1 MKDKKLTL
9 IKFLYK
15 KLPQLWQFF
24 VLYLTCYRKRRCAII
39 NDGLLFVN
47 DLIDMSNDKIIIRE
61 ANRVKYLRQFGII
74 LAVTCAGE
82 IMKYFIPLPI
92 PGSIYGLILMF
103 VLLLLRVIKVEHVK
117 ETGEFLIEIMPLMFI
132 PAGVGLITSW
142 EQLQSFMVPLL
153 VITVVS
159 TFVVMIVTGKVTDFL
174 ISRIGKGEK
183 K

>member
-1 MKDKKLTL
+1 
-9 IKFLYK
+9 
-15 KLPQLWQFF
+15 
-24 VLYLTCYRKRRCAII
+24 
-39 NDGLLFVN
+39 
-47 DLIDMSNDKIIIRE
+47 
-61 ANRVKYLRQFGII
+61 
-74 LAVTCAGE
+74 
-82 IMKYFIPLPI
+82 
-92 PGSIYGLILMF
+92 MF

>member
-1 MKDKKLTL
+1 M
-9 IKFLYK
+9 
-15 KLPQLWQFF
+15 
-24 VLYLTCYRKRRCAII
+24 
-39 NDGLLFVN
+39 
-47 DLIDMSNDKIIIRE
+47 
-61 ANRVKYLRQFGII
+61 KYLRQFGII
-74 LAVTCAGE
+74 LAVTCVGE